1 MRRQFLMISVLVLS
15 LLCVGTYLWPP
26 IGFALPPALMLFALG
41 IADMT
46 QTRHAVRRN
55 FPVIGHGR
63 YLLEQIRPEIN
74 QYFIESNTDGTPFNR
89 EVRSLIYQRAK
100 GELDTLPFGTQH
112 DLYQP
117 GAEWLQHSLMPKP
130 VPDEPRVMI
139 GASTC
144 SKPYSASLLNISAMS
159 YGSLSRNAVQAM
171 SAGAKLGNFAHNT
184 GEGGLSPYH
193 LAGGADLI
201 WQIGTAYFGCRT
213 KDGNFDRVSF
223 TERASLERV
232 KMIELKLSQGAK
244 PGHGGI
250 LPAKKLT
257 LEIAKIRDVP
267 MGHDVVSPPAHNTFS
282 TPVGLLEFVTQLR
295 ELSGGKPVG
304 IKLCVGKRR
313 EFLSICKAMLKTG
326 LHPDFIAVDG
336 AEGGTGAAP
345 YEFSNRLGMP
355 LIEGLI
361 FVHNALNGVG
371 FRDKITVF
379 AAGKVSSGFD
389 MAKLIAIGADACYSA
404 RAMMMAVG
412 CIQARRCNNN
422 TCPVGVATQ
431 DPELVHGLV
440 VEDKAPRVARFHE
453 ETVQS
458 FLDLIAASGCSHP
471 SELRPWH
478 IHRRITPS
486 EVKHYAELHEYLNP
500 RALLENPIPPSFA
513 RAWRHSA
520 AESFN
525 SVASMLPP
533 PHIRPTSQG

>member
-1 MRRQFLMISVLVLS
+1 LLISILVLL
-15 LLCVGTYLWPP
+15 LLCAGTYLWWP

-117 GAEWLQHSLMPKP
+117 GAEWLHHSLMPKP
-130 VPDEPRVMI
+130 VMAEPRVRI
-139 GASTC
+139 GGATC

-171 SAGAKLGNFAHNT
+171 SSGAKLGNFAHNT
-184 GEGGLSPYH
+184 GEGGISPYH
-193 LAGGADLI
+193 IAGGADLI
-201 WQIGTAYFGCRT
+201 WQVGTGYFGCRS
-213 KDGNFDRVSF
+213 KDGGFDATSF
-223 TERASLERV
+223 ADRASLECV

-257 LEIAKIRDVP
+257 LEIARIRDVP
-267 MGHDVVSPPAHNTFS
+267 MGYDVVSPPAHSTFS
-282 TPVGLLEFVTQLR
+282 TPVGLLEFVARLR

-431 DPELVHGLV
+431 DPDLVHGLV

-458 FLDLIAASGCSHP
+458 FLELIAASGCSHP

-500 RALLENPIPPSFA
+500 RALLESPIPASFA

-520 AESFN
+520 AESFG